1 MSDIIYAHTY
11 FCGCGS
17 RIRLKTSKI
26 CAICT
31 SLLSVWQT
39 VPDEDICCPI
49 HLKEQEEGV
58 GKEKKRRKKMQQ
70 AGTLKMSYYVWSL
83 NPLSPANTFLWLVS
97 KSDKACVCSQLIDR
111 TVLIK
116 QYPSLGKESPQ
127 SHFTFSS
134 LYCTKVFFLDE
145 FIFLKLKFEFS
156 ESAALISLLNNY
168 LLTG

>member
-1 MSDIIYAHTY
+1 MHMHIFVAVAEEPGWRQAKSVEFAHLSFLPDRRCQMKTLAVLSTY
-11 FCGCGS
+11 E
-17 RIRLKTSKI
+17 SKRR
-26 CAICT
+26 
-31 SLLSVWQT
+31 
-39 VPDEDICCPI
+39 ER
-49 HLKEQEEGV
+49 ERG
-58 GKEKKRRKKMQQ
+58 KKRRKKAQQ
-70 AGTLKMSYYVWSL
+70 AGALKMSYYVWSL

-127 SHFTFSS
+127 SHFTFSG
-134 LYCTKVFFLDE
+134 LYCTKLFFLDE
-145 FIFLKLKFEFS
+145 LIFLKLKFEFS